1 MKTLLSV
8 FCNEFDGVVRP
19 VLAPLTKAAD
29 TLNQVSDKAALRSL
43 LPTVLDVR
51 HHLSSLADKV
61 AEQQAYVL
69 IFGPLK
75 SGKSTL
81 MNALSGAYVSE
92 VTTLP
97 AYPCMVYVS
106 HADQV
111 SFEVTRYTGESEEFR
126 DMDSMRT
133 LMEWAHNE
141 LAERIREVEGRAKQ
155 PPALSSGD
163 ADLRDAA
170 LSEEASDAPVSESTE
185 VEEFDPATHIPQ
197 AIRRIDVRLPANH
210 LERSSAVLVDTPGLY
225 SRMKFGYDRM
235 TREFR
240 NTASCAIFVVK
251 TDNLF
256 LEQVFDEFGQLLD
269 LFSRIFLVVNIDSTK
284 RDLFPD
290 GELGPSLETS
300 DPDRIITAF
309 ENLSMTAPL
318 KQAVDEGRLRIY
330 PVDLLQAA
338 SQRLRGEDNDDAASS
353 EEPVGLANFHAFQ
366 SDLTDYLNSTDY
378 MSAFL
383 GDSLRQARG
392 LLGEVDQACQ
402 RDEVSNLASQ
412 VASLGTEAEQ
422 LAATE
427 HAITR
432 LEACGWDDCFSAL
445 GDDLTAIA
453 GGRVDKLR
461 DSCSIALAD
470 AVDEWFHQDS
480 SFQDLIDDALRP
492 LLSRARE
499 DLAETARGVLSTVA
513 GSESAGASLPD
524 ELVRD
529 IQNVGLDLGALGR
542 RSLGSIEPAQGLA
555 GARLRIST
563 EQVPVR
569 KGLFDYLFFRGRG
582 AVRQRLLGP
591 AAAPSKLITSQA
603 KQRRLGDPG
612 RDALQDA
619 IEDAFDNFFDEAL
632 DHLSTKVLEMYVVAV
647 RKSVKTS
654 LRKSRDSNGLRKAT
668 VDRKL
673 EELRR
678 VESALR
684 EVSSAVDTAN
694 ASLLELSTRYGS
706 TDPSLLEQE
715 VSEEFEAELAQAN
728 DGSVDAE
735 AEGGE
740 ASAVEP
746 TEPSLSAETD
756 SARSES

>member
-8 FCNEFDGVVRP
+8 FCDEFDGVVRP

-51 HHLSSLADKV
+51 HHLSTLADKV

-81 MNALSGAYVSE
+81 MNAISAAYVSE

-141 LAERIREVEGRAKQ
+141 LAERIREVEARGKQ
-155 PPALSSGD
+155 AVEAG
-163 ADLRDAA
+163 
-170 LSEEASDAPVSESTE
+170 EASEP
-185 VEEFDPATHIPQ
+185 EEFDPATHIPQ

-256 LEQVFDEFGQLLD
+256 LEQVFDEFGQLLE

-330 PVDLLQAA
+330 PVDLLHAA
-338 SQRLRGEDNDDAASS
+338 SQRLRGEDPELSAESANADAV

-378 MSAFL
+378 MIAFL

-392 LLGEVDQACQ
+392 LLGEVEQACQ
-402 RDEVSNLASQ
+402 REEVANLGAQ
-412 VASLGTEAEQ
+412 VASLGAEAEQ

-432 LEACGWDDCFSAL
+432 LEACSWDDCFGAL

-470 AVDEWFHQDS
+470 AVDEWFHHDS
-480 SFQDLIDDALRP
+480 SFQDLIDDSLRP

-499 DLAETARGVLSTVA
+499 DLAETARGVLGTVA
-513 GSESAGASLPD
+513 GSETAGASLPD
-524 ELVRD
+524 ELRRD
-529 IQNVGLDLGALGR
+529 LETVDLDLGALGR

-563 EQVPVR
+563 ENVPVR
-569 KGLFDYLFFRGRG
+569 KGLLDYLFFRGRA

-591 AAAPSKLITSQA
+591 PAAPSKVISAGT
-603 KQRRLGDPG
+603 KQRRLGDAG

-619 IEDAFDNFFDEAL
+619 IEDAFDGFFDEAL
-632 DHLSTKVLEMYVVAV
+632 DHLSTKVLEMYTVAV
-647 RKSVKTS
+647 RKSVKTT
-654 LRKSRDSNGLRKAT
+654 LRKTRETNGLRKAT

-684 EVSSAVDTAN
+684 EVSTAVDAAN
-694 ASLLELSTRYGS
+694 ASLAQLSTRYGS
-706 TDPSLLEQE
+706 TDPRLLDQA
-715 VSEEFEAELAQAN
+715 AELAE
-728 DGSVDAE
+728 DAE
-735 AEGGE
+735 AEHADDAAE
-740 ASAVEP
+740 AEAETEAEP
-746 TEPSLSAETD
+746 TTEAADDTSVQA
-756 SARSES
+756 